1 MVRTQISLTEAQLDA
16 VRREA
21 TRRGLSMSGVVRAAV
36 NLLLDSQSVDTQR
49 GERRDLALGVIG
61 RFASGSTDGSHDHD
75 RHLADAF
82 QG

>member
-21 TRRGLSMSGVVRAAV
+21 VRRGLSMSGVVRAAV
-36 NLLLDSQSVDTQR
+36 DQLIDAQRAHTER
-49 GERRDLALGVIG
+49 GERRELALGVIG
-61 RFASGSTDGSHDHD
+61 RFASGSTDGSDDHD

-82 QG
+82 HG

>member
-21 TRRGLSMSGVVRAAV
+21 TLRGLSMSGVVRAAV
-36 NLLLDSQSVDTQR
+36 DQLLDAQRSDTKR
-49 GERRDLALGVIG
+49 GERRELALGAIG
-61 RFASGSTDGSHDHD
+61 RFASGSTDGSDDHD
-75 RHLADAF
+75 RHLGDAF